1 MSLEHFQPGVYHRLG
16 KVPQEDVMG
25 DTLYDL
31 MTEVDNIPAD
41 KLWPGTPLS
50 ERTEEISILDRLAPP
65 NPPHVK
71 KGVLPDR
78 TILVR
83 VTDGRQRLYELIIAK
98 DGERVQVRRG
108 GGALDIVTAEQ
119 FQQYISELCS
129 DETIPKAGA

>member
-1 MSLEHFQPGVYHRLG
+1 
-16 KVPQEDVMG
+16 MG

-31 MTEVDNIPAD
+31 MTEVDNIPAY
-41 KLWPGTPLS
+41 KLWPGTPLC

-65 NPPHVK
+65 NLQHVK

-83 VTDGRQRLYELIIAK
+83 VTDGRQRLYDLIIAK
-98 DGERVQVRRG
+98 DGERVQVIRS
-108 GGALDIVTAEQ
+108 GGALDIITVDQ
-119 FQQYISELCS
+119 FRQYISELCS